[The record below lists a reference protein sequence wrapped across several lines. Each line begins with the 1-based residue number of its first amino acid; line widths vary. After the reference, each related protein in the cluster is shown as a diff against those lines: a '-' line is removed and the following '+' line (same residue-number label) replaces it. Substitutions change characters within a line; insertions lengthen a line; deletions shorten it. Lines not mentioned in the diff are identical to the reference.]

1 MVPGIYSCRM
11 KPPAAFSLAF
21 FLSALLHADL
31 VKEVPKSGRQDLSE
45 GQTVVKSTDVPGV
58 PWPQLSLYRVVNAP
72 PSVVSNLFTDYNA
85 APSYTPGLIQAQVIA
100 TNPDGTKDVRYTVK
114 VPVIQRISYVVRNT
128 YQRQGENFTV
138 SWKLIQSPLARR
150 SDGALR
156 IEPYDGNR
164 TLLCYT
170 NLCVPITNLVSG
182 LKNQAVVEA
191 KNTVLALATEA
202 ERRAN
207 RQAGSARQ

>member
-1 MVPGIYSCRM
+1 M
-11 KPPAAFSLAF
+11 KLSALFSLALF
-21 FLSALLHADL
+21 FSAFLYADL
-31 VKEVPKSGRQDLSE
+31 VKEVPRSERDELLE
-45 GQTVVKSTDVPGV
+45 GQTVVKSTDVPGA

-72 PSVVSNLFTDYNA
+72 PDVVSALFTDYNA

-114 VPVIQRISYVVRNT
+114 VPVIQRTSYVVRNT
-128 YQRQGENFTV
+128 YHKQGQNFMV
-138 SWKLIQSPLARR
+138 SWRLLQSPLAKK
-150 SDGALR
+150 SDGSLR
-156 IEPYDGNR
+156 IEPYGEGR
-164 TLLCYT
+164 TLLCYS

-182 LKNQAVVEA
+182 LKNQAIVEA

-207 RQAGSARQ
+207 KAD

>member
-1 MVPGIYSCRM
+1 M
-11 KPPAAFSLAF
+11 AA
-21 FLSALLHADL
+21 
-31 VKEVPKSGRQDLSE
+31 
-45 GQTVVKSTDVPGV
+45 GQTVVKSKDVPGA

-72 PSVVSNLFTDYNA
+72 PEILSHLFTDYAA

-100 TNPDGTKDVRYTVK
+100 TNPDGSKDVRYTVK
-114 VPVIQRISYVVRNT
+114 VPVVQRTSYVVRNS
-128 YQRQGENFTV
+128 YSSEGKSYTV
-138 SWKLIQSPLARR
+138 SWKLVQSPLAKT
-150 SDGALR
+150 SDGSLR
-156 IEPYDGNR
+156 IEPYGDNR

-170 NLCVPITNLVSG
+170 NLCVPITNLVAG

-207 RQAGSARQ
+207 KAQ

>member
-1 MVPGIYSCRM
+1 M
-11 KPPAAFSLAF
+11 KSPVLFASVFFMAVSLM
-21 FLSALLHADL
+21 ADL
-31 VKEVPKSGRQDLSE
+31 VKEVPKSQRDELAE
-45 GQTVVKSTDVPGV
+45 GQTVVRSTDIPGL

-72 PSVVSNLFTDYNA
+72 PSVVANLFTDYDA
-85 APSYTPGLIQAQVIA
+85 APSYTPGLLNAQVVS

-114 VPVIQRISYVVRNT
+114 VPVIQRTSYMVRNT
-128 YQRQGENFTV
+128 YLKQGSNYTV
-138 SWKLIQSPLARR
+138 SWKLLQSPLAKQ
-150 SDGALR
+150 SDGSLR

-182 LKNQAVVEA
+182 LKNQALVEA

-207 RQAGSARQ
+207 SSQ

>member
-1 MVPGIYSCRM
+1 M
-11 KPPAAFSLAF
+11 KFPAALSLAF
-21 FLSALLHADL
+21 FLSAFLHADL
-31 VKEVPKSGRQDLSE
+31 VKEVPKSERDELIQ
-45 GQTVVKSTDVPGV
+45 GQTVVKSTDVPGA
-58 PWPQLSLYRVVNAP
+58 PWPRLSLYRVVNASP
-72 PSVVSNLFTDYNA
+72 DIVSALFTDYGA
-85 APSYTPGLIQAQVIA
+85 APAYTPGLIQAQVIA

-114 VPVIQRISYVVRNT
+114 VPVIQRTSYVVRNT
-128 YQRQGENFTV
+128 YLKQGQNFTV
-138 SWKLIQSPLARR
+138 SWQLLHSPLAKK
-150 SDGALR
+150 SDGSLR
-156 IEPYDGNR
+156 IEPYGDNR

-207 RQAGSARQ
+207 KAQ